1 MPPSPWPTT
10 CSTTS
15 RTARSSACSGARC
28 SAATSTGRS
37 GRVSRAT
44 TRSCSRRSCERR
56 GRRISIRGGETMTIS
71 ETGTR
76 AAARVQA
83 TPPTM
88 RRRRRWL
95 GARSLIHPPAV
106 GLALVAPATL
116 FVAVFVLAPLVFA
129 VYISLTNW
137 PLIGPYKFVGLS
149 NYANIVQDVA
159 FWQSVGYTLLY
170 TAIVTLPILVVGSL
184 MAVVVRANR
193 RGSTALRTI
202 FFLPFVIGLS
212 TLSFLLVL
220 EAQPGSG
227 AVNQILAGL
236 HITDGQI
243 AWLVNAPLA
252 TGLIC
257 VLVIWAV
264 SGLTMVLL
272 LSGMQSIPRELYE
285 SAEMDGA
292 SWWGREFHVTIP
304 LLRRTIG
311 MSLILSVIG
320 SFLAFSQFYILTQGG
335 PGRATSP
342 IVLYIYNRAFVQL
355 QVGAATALS
364 IVLVIV
370 VALISA
376 GQFWLLR
383 ERD

>member
-1 MPPSPWPTT
+1 
-10 CSTTS
+10 
-15 RTARSSACSGARC
+15 
-28 SAATSTGRS
+28 
-37 GRVSRAT
+37 
-44 TRSCSRRSCERR
+44 
-56 GRRISIRGGETMTIS
+56 MTLS
-71 ETGTR
+71 DTGTR
-76 AAARVQA
+76 VLAREQAAPAAR
-83 TPPTM
+83 
-88 RRRRRWL
+88 RGSRL
-95 GARSLIHPPAV
+95 GPRSLVHPPGT
-106 GLALVAPATL
+106 GLALVLPAVL
-116 FVAVFVLAPLVFA
+116 FVTVFVLAPLVFA

-137 PLIGPYKFVGLS
+137 PLIGPYKFVGLA
-149 NYANIVQDVA
+149 NYESIVQDGA
-159 FWQSVGYTLLY
+159 FWQSVVYTLTY
-170 TAIVTLPILVVGSL
+170 TVIVTLPILVVGYL

-202 FFLPFVIGLS
+202 FFLPYVIGLS

-227 AVNQILAGL
+227 AVNLLLKAL
-236 HITDGQI
+236 HITGGET
-243 AWLVNAPLA
+243 AWLVNGPLA

-257 VLVIWAV
+257 ALVIWAV

-272 LSGMQSIPRELYE
+272 ISGMQSIPRELYE
-285 SAEMDGA
+285 SAEIDGA
-292 SWWGREFHVTIP
+292 TWWGREFHVTIP

-335 PGRATSP
+335 PGRATTP
-342 IVLYIYNRAFVQL
+342 IVLYIYQRAFVQL

-364 IVLVIV
+364 IVLIIV